1 MKEKLKTL
9 KDLDFAVFEPKCEHI
24 KQKKFTMRTLYREE
38 DLRQEAIK
46 ECNILSKCSAEDGS
60 CGHADDAH
68 TFLDNDSGS
77 FSQNECVAVRQYI
90 IWKNNLTD
98 EELK

>member
-1 MKEKLKTL
+1 MNELKTL
-9 KDLDFAVFEPKCEHI
+9 KDIEDGFSSVFKI
-24 KQKKFTMRTLYREE
+24 TYAKA
-38 DLRQEAIK
+38 LRQEAIK

-68 TFLDNDSGS
+68 TFLDNDSDS